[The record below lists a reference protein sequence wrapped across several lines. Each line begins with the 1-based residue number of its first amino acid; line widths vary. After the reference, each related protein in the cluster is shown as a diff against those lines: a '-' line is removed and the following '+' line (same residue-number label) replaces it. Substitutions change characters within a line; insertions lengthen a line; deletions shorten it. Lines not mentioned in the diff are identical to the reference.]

1 MAQAAD
7 TNRVNGQ
14 AHLTPL
20 QAPSAANDVALH
32 EALKRCPPSTYEA
45 ARLFR
50 ATGDVGHLPAI
61 VHGIIERF
69 VEPDLKVRLAHPDDD
84 LRLIEDLGID
94 SLTLM
99 EAVALAEDVL
109 QITIDWKLGQV
120 RTLGD
125 VQRVVAGALGGL
137 PPRPPAIP
145 PNGKLGPRGI
155 PHFPAPHIPLRSP
168 AEYQLLARPSLRP
181 KHLATERPERSG

>member
-1 MAQAAD
+1 M
-7 TNRVNGQ
+7 
-14 AHLTPL
+14 
-20 QAPSAANDVALH
+20 
-32 EALKRCPPSTYEA
+32 KRCPPSTYEA

-69 VEPDLKVRLAHPDDD
+69 VEPDLRASLANPDDD

-99 EAVALAEDVL
+99 EIVALAEEAL
-109 QITIDWKLGQV
+109 EISIDWELGQV

-125 VQRVVAGALGGL
+125 VRRLVAGAQGGL
-137 PPRPPAIP
+137 PRRSPAKP
-145 PNGKLGPRGI
+145 LNGKLGPRGI

-168 AEYQLLARPSLRP
+168 AEYQRLVGRSLRP
-181 KHLATERPERSG
+181 KRLATERRDRSS